1 MNISPTE
8 PIEIVLDNAASSSGG
23 LHAPQDSLVT
33 SGVPALMPEN
43 LPVAA
48 PSPSL
53 DQASAFESVKSS
65 SAIIPVPKRRG
76 RPPKISQA
84 ESGATLVAKPRGR
97 PSMKSSGKVKAIN
110 VGKFDTSIFASAVVA
125 LKVLERELGAINKQ
139 GVVAKRF
146 EDPLVTAL
154 INASPKKRN
163 LVKLILG
170 V

>member
-1 MNISPTE
+1 MAISPTE
-8 PIEIVLDNAASSSGG
+8 PIEIVLDNAALSSAS
-23 LHAPQDSLVT
+23 LVVTQDSLVAPV
-33 SGVPALMPEN
+33 VPDLPSEN
-43 LPVAA
+43 KSVSS

-53 DQASAFESVKSS
+53 DQASA
-65 SAIIPVPKRRG
+65 AIIPVPKRRG
-76 RPPKISQA
+76 RPPKINQV

-110 VGKFDTSIFASAVVA
+110 LEKFDTSIFASAIVA
-125 LKVLERELGAINKQ
+125 LKVLERELGAIDKQ